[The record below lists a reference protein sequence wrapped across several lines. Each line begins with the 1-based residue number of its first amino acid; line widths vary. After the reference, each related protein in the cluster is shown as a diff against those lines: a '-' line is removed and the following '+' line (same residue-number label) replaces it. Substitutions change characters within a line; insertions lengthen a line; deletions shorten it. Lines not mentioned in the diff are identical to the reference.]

1 MPVELAG
8 ECAADVA
15 ATRGQDGAVDASADD
30 GAAPPA
36 KRPRLSQHERRIEA
50 HAKLGSAAL
59 AAAASPLFRVER
71 EADGLT
77 VSVPTCPGLLIMR
90 RAALCSPAAAAA
102 VWEQLRSVE
111 AERLRWTA
119 LRDGGNPRSLRD
131 TDKAYCCT
139 GDSWM
144 LRGGRYKQQLAERG
158 RKANPL
164 LDGALADVRDRVLTL
179 VLALRAGRS
188 CELLTEQLIRYLA
201 DDRWFAPHFD
211 KDRPDASHVPVHPK
225 QFDGPGDVLVT
236 LCLGCDCTLIM
247 VPRHVDVGRPSAD
260 CADADHTLAAT
271 SLSGATPRSFAV
283 ELRPG
288 DVYMLADASRW
299 EWKHGLSVSD
309 SVDVERRAVV
319 WRLIEDA

>member
-8 ECAADVA
+8 AAGPAAAAPTAGERAADV
-15 ATRGQDGAVDASADD
+15 DVDASADD

-36 KRPRLSQHERRIEA
+36 KRLRLSQHERRIEA
-50 HAKLGSAAL
+50 HAKLGHAPL
-59 AAAASPLFRVER
+59 AAAASPHFRVER
-71 EADGLT
+71 EADGLI
-77 VSVPTCPGLLIMR
+77 VSVPACPGLMIMR
-90 RAALCSPAAAAA
+90 RAALCTPAAAAA
-102 VWEQLRSVE
+102 IWEQLRSAE

-131 TDKAYCCT
+131 TDKAYCCA
-139 GDSWM
+139 GDSWK

-164 LDGALADVRDRVLTL
+164 LGGALADVRDRVLAR
-179 VLALRAGRS
+179 VLSLRAGRS

-236 LCLGCDCTLIM
+236 LCLGCDCSLIM
-247 VPRHVDVGRPSAD
+247 VPRHVDAGRPSLD
-260 CADADHTLAAT
+260 CADADHTHAT
-271 SLSGATPRSFAV
+271 ARAPRGFAV

-299 EWKHGLSVSD
+299 EWKHGLSVGD